1 MRAKNII
8 RCTFF
13 LGAVLVAGSCKK
25 VLQENPKT
33 VFTVGYFQTPAG
45 LQSGVNALYSGM
57 RFYYGNEDGTL
68 AFQSG
73 TDEMSIGDQGYNS
86 ATESSYGDYT
96 INSTDGHNSGIF
108 SNAWPNINLANG
120 VVQFAPAVTLDAATK
135 TMIVA
140 QARFFRG
147 LYYFNLVQQFGA
159 VPLDL
164 GAGELAFNSK
174 PFQGLNRLPM
184 ADLFVKDYRTIIADF
199 SYAAQ
204 NLPDKRPVSAF
215 ILSKAAAFHM
225 LAKAY
230 LFRGYSAAKVATD
243 YDSAYAVA
251 MTLINNQ
258 AQYGVSLLQDYG
270 KVYAEGNEYNSE
282 IMYSVERIVGDQ
294 NDDEVLNPTSF
305 DPKTNI
311 EGNLFTCNYQNSYD
325 IPRGSKHYP
334 VDRVIQYMRPL
345 RQLIPTPYVYNIAF
359 IDKVND
365 SRYNNTFRTVWL
377 ATNANCAGAGINS
390 GDTCFFLAPYKEY
403 ADSLIALGTK
413 KYAVLPPDSFYNKK
427 SSAIQ
432 LYPSLKKYDDNKRQ
446 GVSDYSGR
454 PTPVARLGET
464 YLLAAEAAIQ
474 AGRPADA
481 LPMVLT
487 LRTRAAYRPGLAP
500 ADLAARTAMM
510 ANQNTGTAAA
520 PVWTPLTTADM
531 TLDFIMTERTRELFG
546 ENVRWPD
553 LACRGLLVSRVQA
566 YNSLGAPNVKAT
578 FALRPI
584 PQSELDAITDPNK
597 AKYQNP
603 GY

>member
-1 MRAKNII
+1 MRTKNII
-8 RCTFF
+8 RYIFF
-13 LGAVLVAGSCKK
+13 LGAVLIAGSCKK
-25 VLQENPKT
+25 VLEENPKT
-33 VFTVGYFQTPAG
+33 VFTVAYFQTPAG

-108 SNAWPNINLANG
+108 SNSFPQINLANAI
-120 VVQFAPAVTLDAATK
+120 VQYAPGVTLDAATK

-140 QARFFRG
+140 QARFLRG

-164 GAGELAFNSK
+164 GSGELVFNVK

-184 ADLFVKDYRTIIADF
+184 ADLFVKDYKTIIADF
-199 SYAAQ
+199 SYASQ
-204 NLPDKRPVSAF
+204 NLPDTRPAKAF

-230 LFRGYSAAKVATD
+230 LFRGYSAAKVGTD
-243 YDSAYAVA
+243 YDSAYAA
-251 MTLINNQ
+251 ATTLINNQ
-258 AQYGVSLLQDYG
+258 AKYGVSLLQDYG
-270 KVYAEGNEYNSE
+270 QIYAEGNEYNSE

-294 NDDEVLNPTSF
+294 NDNEVLNPTSF

-359 IDKVND
+359 IDKAID
-365 SRYNNTFRTVWL
+365 SRYNNTFRTVWQ
-377 ATNANCAGAGINS
+377 ATNANCAAAGINS

-403 ADSLIALGTK
+403 ADSLKALGTK
-413 KYAVLPPDSFYNKK
+413 KYAILPPDSFYNQK

-432 LYPSLKKYDDNKRQ
+432 LYPSLKKYDDNKRS

-464 YLLAAEAAIQ
+464 YLLAAEAAIE
-474 AGRPADA
+474 GGHPADA
-481 LPMVLT
+481 LPLVVT
-487 LRTRAAYRPGLAP
+487 LRTRAAYRPGLT
-500 ADLAARTAMM
+500 DLTTRQALM
-510 ANQNTGTAAA
+510 AWQNTGTAAA
-520 PVWTPLTTADM
+520 PSWKQLTTADM
-531 TLDFIMTERTRELFG
+531 TLNFIMTERTRELFG

-566 YNSLGAPNVKAT
+566 YNQLGGPNVKASN
-578 FALRPI
+578 ALRPI

-597 AKYQNP
+597 AQYQNP